1 MSKKQWYQIEIE
13 CIKFNPSFDMKVGEK
28 QIVAKVKS
36 QGLAYITANTIKDV
50 YKDNCAVTIK

>member
-1 MSKKQWYQIEIE
+1 MRKKQWYLIEIE
-13 CIKFNPSFDMKVGEK
+13 CIKFNPSIDMKIGEK

-36 QGLAYITANTIKDV
+36 LGLAYTTANAISGI

>member
-1 MSKKQWYQIEIE
+1 MSKKVWYQIEIE

-36 QGLAYITANTIKDV
+36 YGLAYAAANTIKDI
-50 YKDNCAVTIK
+50 YKDNCSVTIK

>member
-28 QIVAKVKS
+28 QVIGKVKS
-36 QGLAYITANTIKDV
+36 YGLAYAAANAIKDV
-50 YKDNCAVTIK
+50 YKDNCSVTIK

>member
-1 MSKKQWYQIEIE
+1 MSKKVWYQIEIE

-36 QGLAYITANTIKDV
+36 YGLAYAAAQAISGI

>member
-1 MSKKQWYQIEIE
+1 MSKKVWYQIEIE

-36 QGLAYITANTIKDV
+36 YGLAYTTANTIKDV
-50 YKDNCAVTIK
+50 YKDNCNVTIK

>member
-1 MSKKQWYQIEIE
+1 MSKKVWYTVEIE

-28 QIVAKVKS
+28 QVVAKVKS
-36 QGLAYITANTIKDV
+36 YGIAYAVAQTISGI